1 MLDLGLA
8 LLVHTPTVEEEVVAI
23 VVAVIVE
30 VEALVEKV
38 VVEQKPTLH
47 TQTRILK
54 EELRQSLTQKVQATP
69 GVLQNLKVNQLT
81 TSLTIT
87 T

>member
-1 MLDLGLA
+1 MLDPELA
-8 LLVHTPTVEEEVVAI
+8 LLVHIPTVEEEVVAI

-30 VEALVEKV
+30 VEAIVEK

-54 EELRQSLTQKVQATP
+54 EELRQALTQKVQATP

>member
-1 MLDLGLA
+1 MLDPELA
-8 LLVHTPTVEEEVVAI
+8 LLVHIPTVEEEVVAI

-30 VEALVEKV
+30 VEAIVQK

-54 EELRQSLTQKVQATP
+54 EELRQALTQKAQATP